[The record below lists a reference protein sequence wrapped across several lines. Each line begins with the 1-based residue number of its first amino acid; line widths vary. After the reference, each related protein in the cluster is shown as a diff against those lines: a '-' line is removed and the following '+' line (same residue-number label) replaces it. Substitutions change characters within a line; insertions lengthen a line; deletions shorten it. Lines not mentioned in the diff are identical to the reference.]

1 MISWQVLTFVS
12 WGIAA
17 LAIILATII
26 DRRSQTAYQKLVT
39 EKRQLQ
45 QSNAELHDTIAD
57 MLTSNEVR
65 LASYEEKIH
74 QLEQHVEMEGQSHSR
89 SMQALEQKSLELQ
102 RRNQELEQKP
112 LELQKRNQDLEQKS
126 LELQKRNQDLEQA
139 IEHLQ
144 QALATAASPALE
156 QVISSE
162 IKKSRSR
169 AKPTARK
176 ITSGRNNGASPA

>member
-1 MISWQVLTFVS
+1 MDIWQVLTFVS

-26 DRRSQTAYQKLVT
+26 DRRSQAAYRKLAT

-45 QSNAELHDTIAD
+45 KSNAELHDTIAS
-57 MLTSNEVR
+57 MHTSNEVR
-65 LASYEEKIH
+65 LASYEEKVH
-74 QLEQHVEMEGQSHSR
+74 QLEQHIEMQDQDHSN

-102 RRNQELEQKP
+102 KRNQELERKS
-112 LELQKRNQDLEQKS
+112 LETQKRNQEQ
-126 LELQKRNQDLEQA
+126 EQA
-139 IEHLQ
+139 IEYLEQ
-144 QALATAASPALE
+144 ALTTAANPAMEQALA
-156 QVISSE
+156 SE

-176 ITSGRNNGASPA
+176 ITSERNNGARHT

>member
-26 DRRSQTAYQKLVT
+26 DRRSQAAYRKLAT

-45 QSNAELHDTIAD
+45 QSNAELHDTIAG

-74 QLEQHVEMEGQSHSR
+74 ELEQRMEMEDQAHSR
-89 SMQALEQKSLELQ
+89 SMEA
-102 RRNQELEQKP
+102 
-112 LELQKRNQDLEQKS
+112 LEQKS
-126 LELQKRNQDLEQA
+126 LELQKRNQELEQKSLELQKRNQELEQA

-144 QALATAASPALE
+144 QALAAAASPALE
-156 QVISSE
+156 QVMASE

-169 AKPTARK
+169 TKPTARK

>member
-1 MISWQVLTFVS
+1 MDIWQVLTFVS

-26 DRRSQTAYQKLVT
+26 DRRSQAAYRKLAT

-45 QSNAELHDTIAD
+45 KSNAELNDTIAS
-57 MLTSNEVR
+57 MHTSNEVR
-65 LASYEEKIH
+65 LASYEEKVH
-74 QLEQHVEMEGQSHSR
+74 QLEQHIEMKDQAQSN

-102 RRNQELEQKP
+102 KRNQELERKSLETQKRNQELERKSLETQKRNQELEQAN
-112 LELQKRNQDLEQKS
+112 EY
-126 LELQKRNQDLEQA
+126 
-139 IEHLQ
+139 LQ
-144 QALATAASPALE
+144 QALKTAANPAME
-156 QVISSE
+156 QALASE

-176 ITSGRNNGASPA
+176 IT